1 VRNWKTIAT
10 VIVMIATF
18 ILLGGVVASSPS
30 QGEPVDSFAL
40 SPPEV
45 PVLIGDT
52 TEGGQGVSDFA
63 LTEEE
68 KTAAM
73 HIIESDAH
81 VGGILQNL
89 DWHVTLIGPMTQGNQ
104 KIGAAVLIT
113 FDGAVWME
121 DTFSTYYPSGYSYAA
136 KLWVGSM
143 HILVDLRDGRI
154 AGFAPTGMGRA
165 PITSP
170 ITSSITSEERAAAA
184 EISLSTPVARALGE
198 NVEAYLNA
206 VYYTDDYPQGIAF
219 FNVRSDQGEA
229 FVAIDLD
236 KMMVAE
242 QYTSRVESLER

>member
-1 VRNWKTIAT
+1 VRNWKTIAG
-10 VIVMIATF
+10 VIVMIAAL
-18 ILLGGVVASSPS
+18 ILPGVVASSPS
-30 QGEPVDSFAL
+30 QGEPVEGIAPG
-40 SPPEV
+40 PPEA
-45 PVLIGDT
+45 PVVVGDA
-52 TEGGQGVSDFA
+52 TEGGQGVSDLT

-68 KTAAM
+68 KATAM

-81 VGGILQNL
+81 IGGILQGV

-154 AGFAPTGMGRA
+154 VGFSPTGMGRA

-170 ITSSITSEERAAAA
+170 ITSSITSEERVAAA
-184 EISLSTPVARALGE
+184 EISLSTPVAKALGE

-206 VYYTDDYPQGIAF
+206 VYYTDEYPQGIAF
-219 FNVRSDQGEA
+219 FNIRSDQGEA
-229 FVAIDLD
+229 FVAIDID
-236 KMMVAE
+236 KMVVAE
-242 QYTSRVESLER
+242 QYTSSVESLER